1 MCQELGDSAPQVL
14 SAVSPTGT
22 CGCAPSSRPGAH
34 GVCESR
40 GPDTGICPP
49 SLGSTSP
56 PVPASWAVVAGWGG
70 MGEGWPPPGPG
81 RMSQCCRWASG
92 LGLLLPGVVTL
103 AVGVGQ
109 ASMVTPP
116 LCPVPFVSS
125 HCPAQGTQQPAG
137 LAKGSE
143 VALPVATSQ
152 RDLVRRQAGRWRPG
166 GRLLARAAA
175 CVWPRPSPARLRT
188 LLGPHSGHGGT
199 RRDPAPYTCARMYV
213 PCAAP
218 GDSTGPC
225 DQGEQC
231 LHRLEGS
238 GAGQDGQGSP
248 GSAGHPRVPVPGP

>member
-1 MCQELGDSAPQVL
+1 MLRPHGLGHTACVRAEALTLGSAPRVW
-14 SAVSPTGT
+14 
-22 CGCAPSSRPGAH
+22 APPAPQFLLPGLWLRA
-34 GVCESR
+34 GV
-40 GPDTGICPP
+40 
-49 SLGSTSP
+49 
-56 PVPASWAVVAGWGG
+56 GWGRVG
-70 MGEGWPPPGPG
+70 LLRALAG
-81 RMSQCCRWASG
+81 CHRWASG

-175 CVWPRPSPARLRT
+175 CVWPQPSPARLRT